1 MTKAEIVQA
10 LYTRVGGFSKKESA
24 DIVDLVFE
32 MMKETLGRGEKIKIS
47 GFGNFVLRDKRQRPG
62 RNPQTG
68 DPIKISERRVLT
80 FKASQILKQA
90 LNAKEVAKENAKE
103 RNGGTAPHGAAPGAA
118 SVSSAA
124 SPAGAPGSRDG
135 ASNGGMTGSSSTH
148 QAAASGVNVPL
159 TAAVAAG
166 ESAKE

>member
-10 LYTRVGGFSKKESA
+10 LYARVGGFSKKESA
-24 DIVDLVFE
+24 DIVDMVFE

-90 LNAKEVAKENAKE
+90 LNP
-103 RNGGTAPHGAAPGAA
+103 RSGNGAHDLIEDEPDEDEDETELAEAAPA
-118 SVSSAA
+118 VV
-124 SPAGAPGSRDG
+124 DG
-135 ASNGGMTGSSSTH
+135 ASSSTTTSSAPMPAPAPV
-148 QAAASGVNVPL
+148 AAAPVTNEAS
-159 TAAVAAG
+159 
-166 ESAKE
+166 KE

>member
-90 LNAKEVAKENAKE
+90 LNVKEKEK
-103 RNGGTAPHGAAPGAA
+103 NGGTAHTNN
-118 SVSSAA
+118 VSAA
-124 SPAGAPGSRDG
+124 SSGSMGGGGSGMSVGAGG
-135 ASNGGMTGSSSTH
+135 GGMNLPLA
-148 QAAASGVNVPL
+148 AAASEAP
-159 TAAVAAG
+159 
-166 ESAKE
+166 KE